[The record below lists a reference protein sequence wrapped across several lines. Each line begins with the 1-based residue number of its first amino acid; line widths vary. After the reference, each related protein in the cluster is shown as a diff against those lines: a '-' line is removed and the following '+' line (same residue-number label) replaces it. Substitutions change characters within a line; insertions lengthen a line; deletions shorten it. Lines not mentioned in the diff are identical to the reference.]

1 MEKTITSGST
11 FGQENLNTYGIVVR
25 FSNPDKKIL
34 RSDIDE
40 LKKRFGSI
48 FYPYSSIQI
57 SPKLERFTELD
68 EIGGS
73 VIVNILYKKPF
84 EPIEEFEWTI
94 IRNDSESY
102 ISRLENL
109 LVPVV
114 D

>member
-11 FGQENLNTYGIVVR
+11 FGQDNLNTYEIIIR
-25 FSNPDKKIL
+25 FSNPQKKVL
-34 RSDIDE
+34 RSEIDE

-48 FYPYSSIQI
+48 FYSFSPVQI
-57 SPKLERFTELD
+57 SPKLERYTELD

-73 VIVNILYKKPF
+73 AIVNIVYKKSF

-94 IRNDSESY
+94 IKNDSESY
-102 ISRLENL
+102 ISKLENVL
-109 LVPVV
+109 TPVV